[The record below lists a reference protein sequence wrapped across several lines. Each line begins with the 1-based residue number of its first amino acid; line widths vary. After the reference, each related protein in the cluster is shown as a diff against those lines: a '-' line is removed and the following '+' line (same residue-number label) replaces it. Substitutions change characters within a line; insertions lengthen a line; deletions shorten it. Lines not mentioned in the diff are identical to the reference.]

1 MVRRVARPGG
11 AFVNSRFGMTF
22 YGSNRVDCRCS
33 LRDWT
38 RLMGTVFSQTDATKP
53 RSGYGRA
60 AAGFSSL
67 DGLR

>member
-1 MVRRVARPGG
+1 MVWGIARPGG
-11 AFVNSRFGMTF
+11 APVNSRSGMTF

-38 RLMGTVFSQTDATKP
+38 RLVGTVFSKTDATKP

-60 AAGFSSL
+60 AAGFSSP

>member
-1 MVRRVARPGG
+1 MVRRVARLGG
-11 AFVNSRFGMTF
+11 ASVNSRFGMTF

-38 RLMGTVFSQTDATKP
+38 RLVGTVSGKTDAAKT

-60 AAGFSSL
+60 AAGFSSP
-67 DGLR
+67 DSLR